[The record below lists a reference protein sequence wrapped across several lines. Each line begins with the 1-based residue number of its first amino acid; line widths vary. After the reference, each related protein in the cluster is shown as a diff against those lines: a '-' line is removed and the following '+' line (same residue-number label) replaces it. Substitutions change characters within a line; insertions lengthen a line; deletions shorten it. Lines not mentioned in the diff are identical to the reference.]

1 MVTARRY
8 VAFALMDRLLETEAN
23 EVVASGETLGLR
35 RVLAALDWVT
45 EQ

>member
-1 MVTARRY
+1 MVTARRN
-8 VAFALMDRLLETEAN
+8 VVFAVVDRLLETEAN
-23 EVVASGETLGLR
+23 EVVASDETLGLG

>member
-1 MVTARRY
+1 MVTARRN
-8 VAFALMDRLLETEAN
+8 VVFAVVDRLLETETN
-23 EVVASGETLGLR
+23 EVVASDETLGLG